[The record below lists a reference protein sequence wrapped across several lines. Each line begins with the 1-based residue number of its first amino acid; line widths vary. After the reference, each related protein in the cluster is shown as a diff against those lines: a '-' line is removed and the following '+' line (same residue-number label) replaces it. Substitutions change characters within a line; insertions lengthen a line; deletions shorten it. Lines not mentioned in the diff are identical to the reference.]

1 LSLLGGD
8 PDLLPSE
15 GAVLEE
21 VPVGGRGGGGGCFL
35 LGGRGVAFEEGVGGG
50 HSLGEEA
57 GVVARLCDVDCL
69 LEGASC
75 QKKENKDILHC
86 FRTIINYIIMT
97 PPTET
102 SSVAESLFFNISSL
116 TPDIN
121 ELLSS
126 SPDINDPFNECC

>member
-1 LSLLGGD
+1 
-8 PDLLPSE
+8 
-15 GAVLEE
+15 
-21 VPVGGRGGGGGCFL
+21 
-35 LGGRGVAFEEGVGGG
+35 
-50 HSLGEEA
+50 
-57 GVVARLCDVDCL
+57 
-69 LEGASC
+69 
-75 QKKENKDILHC
+75 
-86 FRTIINYIIMT
+86 MT